1 MTGAELAGL
10 YDTLRTRISVYIP
23 TGCSA
28 ISLRLSPDFADE
40 LAFYRL
46 VFWGYAL
53 VHEAARVPFSFLTS
67 LSPLKA
73 DRMLSRETSGLRTFL
88 AHNMDRGK
96 RRDRRNYEYVHRW
109 FKEACG
115 DGTPASASQFESCCT
130 HLGKEIRRGLA
141 GAIDAC
147 DLLNSS
153 EDGTRLVEDLR
164 ERVDLAWEANRF
176 DPIVARCA
184 DRLGSPRLDPQAFR
198 MRNLE
203 RWRRFLAEADEAAR
217 EQALEQRIE
226 GDLLAVMAGALPAS
240 VRGGLE
246 RVTANR
252 EAVAA
257 GLLLISNAQRVG
269 TLTMQQIIELI
280 DSTSDSVI

>member
-10 YDTLRTRISVYIP
+10 YDTLRTRVSVYVP

-53 VHEAARVPFSFLTS
+53 VHEAARIPFSFLTS

-73 DRMLSRETSGLRTFL
+73 ERMLSRETSGLRTFL
-88 AHNMDRGK
+88 AHNMDRRR
-96 RRDRRNYEYVHRW
+96 RRDRRNYGFVHRW

-115 DGTPASASQFESCCT
+115 DGSPVNASQFESCCT
-130 HLGKEIRRGLA
+130 HLGTQIRRGLV

-164 ERVDLAWEANRF
+164 ERIDLAWDARRF

-184 DRLGSPRLDPQAFR
+184 DRLGNPRLGLRAFR
-198 MRNLE
+198 AKNLE
-203 RWRRFLAEADEAAR
+203 RWRRFLEETDEAGR

-226 GDLLAVMAGALPAS
+226 ADLLAVMDGALPAS

-246 RVTANR
+246 RVAASG

-257 GLLLISNAQRVG
+257 GLLLLSSSQRVG
-269 TLTMQQIIELI
+269 TLTVPQIIELV
-280 DSTSDSVI
+280 DSMG